1 MPPARLGAFPHISEL
16 RCLAAGSSGL
26 GHRLLCGSFP
36 RLPARPSVHQL
47 TGSLTTACRATVCTL
62 NGCDRPE
69 EFSTM
74 SDEFRRLVAR
84 DGRNAAPRG
93 GMVPSACENGDA
105 QSLLFVATEEVEAIR
120 EY

>member
-1 MPPARLGAFPHISEL
+1 
-16 RCLAAGSSGL
+16 
-26 GHRLLCGSFP
+26 
-36 RLPARPSVHQL
+36 
-47 TGSLTTACRATVCTL
+47 
-62 NGCDRPE
+62 
-69 EFSTM
+69 M